1 MTPKLFKRII
11 ASLTM
16 ALVLGFT
23 ALGTTGEAYAAK
35 IVGVPEGQDIT
46 TENGVTNLRIVVT
59 PGNPAPYEELPVGE
73 VAGIEIRLAKL
84 ADLDPFNAEDI
95 RRIESTPLA
104 EIVANWPTSD
114 FYTVTTDGDGVAVF
128 QSLPV
133 GVYLVTSAAPDD
145 GTIYRQIEP
154 FLVGIPMNPEA
165 GQTAHPDGLI
175 ITKTRPQTPPT
186 GTPERPPVD
195 VPDVPPGD
203 RPNNP
208 GEPGEPGWPED
219 FGEPLSPS
227 DPPSAPNASS
237 PGETPETPT
246 RGGLARTGAD
256 VIDLLI
262 IGALVVSAGVAL
274 LIYGNRRKPQG

>member
-1 MTPKLFKRII
+1 MTHKLFKRII

-23 ALGTTGEAYAAK
+23 ALGTAGEAYAAR

-59 PGNPAPYEELPVGE
+59 PGNPDPYEELPVGE

-114 FYTVTTDGDGVAVF
+114 YYTVTTDGDGVAVF

-195 VPDVPPGD
+195 VPDLPPGD

-208 GEPGEPGWPED
+208 GEPG
-219 FGEPLSPS
+219 
-227 DPPSAPNASS
+227 APHASS
-237 PGETPETPT
+237 PGETSETHT

-256 VIDLLI
+256 VIELLI

-274 LIYGNRRKPQG
+274 FVYGNRRKPQGRK